1 MNMKFSEIF
10 QTTECER
17 CGGSG
22 RYSWNAMDG
31 DMCYGCSGAGVKYTK
46 AAHAAVTAFHKALKV
61 PGSQVVVG
69 DRIEVIGVTLGGD
82 VYTSKATVIEIESD
96 EVLRYQRRGST
107 EVVTYHHHGEKIER
121 VGSSQERREIL
132 HFLAVQMPDAFKF
145 GTPYRPAQCPGCG
158 DDESDC
164 ECTKLV
170 TCQTC
175 AEQDTT
181 NQCPGCNIRQCDD
194 CVRFSPAC
202 CEMCYVV
209 PN

>member
-1 MNMKFSEIF
+1 MKHQQQVANQIE
-10 QTTECER
+10 
-17 CGGSG
+17 
-22 RYSWNAMDG
+22 
-31 DMCYGCSGAGVKYTK
+31 AGW
-46 AAHAAVTAFHKALKV
+46 
-61 PGSQVVVG
+61 
-69 DRIEVIGVTLGGD
+69 
-82 VYTSKATVIEIESD
+82 
-96 EVLRYQRRGST
+96 
-107 EVVTYHHHGEKIER
+107 
-121 VGSSQERREIL
+121 
-132 HFLAVQMPDAFKF
+132 M
-145 GTPYRPAQCPGCG
+145 CPGCG